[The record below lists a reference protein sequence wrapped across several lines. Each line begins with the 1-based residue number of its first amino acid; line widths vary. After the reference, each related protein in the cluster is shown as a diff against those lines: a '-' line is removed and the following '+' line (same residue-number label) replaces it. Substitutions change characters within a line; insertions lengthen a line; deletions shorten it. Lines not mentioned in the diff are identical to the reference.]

1 MKVIGEQNHAFAFL
15 FFQDHGSW
23 KLTPL
28 LIIECL
34 LLYVSRPSRLSVRLS
49 LSIRCPIN
57 MGHQVAFVSI
67 YRLTLHPLAKYPG
80 PLLGRLSGWAI
91 VIQAASGNRHLESW
105 KEHET
110 YGKSF
115 DSLIA
120 VVSNVKENQVPSSA
134 SAQTPY
140 PSIPSQ
146 PYEKSTA
153 PANPTLKK

>member
-1 MKVIGEQNHAFAFL
+1 
-15 FFQDHGSW
+15 
-23 KLTPL
+23 
-28 LIIECL
+28 
-34 LLYVSRPSRLSVRLS
+34 
-49 LSIRCPIN
+49 

-67 YRLTLHPLAKYPG
+67 YRLTFHPLARYPG

-153 PANPTLKK
+153 PANPTLKKLSGTVPPTPLPGPSAPTARLIATNMRSAAVFSIMRSLTVPSDLPRSLS